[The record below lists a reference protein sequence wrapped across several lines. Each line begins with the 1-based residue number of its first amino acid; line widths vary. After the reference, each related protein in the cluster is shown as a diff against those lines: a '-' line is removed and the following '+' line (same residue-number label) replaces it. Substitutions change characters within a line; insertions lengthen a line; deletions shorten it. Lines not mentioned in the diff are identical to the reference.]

1 MQIERVD
8 LDTNIENRKSVL
20 QEYYARYL
28 TKVRGSSESTVKH
41 YLDALNNISRRLK
54 EKEIVSKD
62 IYEIMDLLILRSLN
76 ASFNVCVFGL
86 KCPISIIMLP
96 LAA

>member
-1 MQIERVD
+1 MKDKAIVVIGMMHQCPVSG
-8 LDTNIENRKSVL
+8 KL
-20 QEYYARYL
+20 QFY
-28 TKVRGSSESTVKH
+28 
-41 YLDALNNISRRLK
+41 
-54 EKEIVSKD
+54 
-62 IYEIMDLLILRSLN
+62 LILRSLN

>member
-1 MQIERVD
+1 MSYF
-8 LDTNIENRKSVL
+8 TNKIFLVTLLAISQLKYGISVP
-20 QEYYARYL
+20 
-28 TKVRGSSESTVKH
+28 STANSFFSVKI
-41 YLDALNNISRRLK
+41 NF
-54 EKEIVSKD
+54 
-62 IYEIMDLLILRSLN
+62 ILRSLN